1 MNKLP
6 EKLSMLRKYNNLSQG
21 DLANRLSV
29 PVTEYMQ
36 WENGNNIC
44 SIQYLKR
51 MSEIFGVSLDD
62 LLDNTKTIVIPE
74 PKLDQSV
81 NIPFHGGQDINATQV
96 YGQDLEQTMQATQ
109 PFSTLDQD
117 DENDGRTRVVNT
129 SSISKV
135 DDSQQ
140 QNYDE
145 EEYDDEEEEYEKP
158 KPRKKKKAQHND
170 KKKKQTMIIISA
182 VAALICVIAIVI
194 FLLTNVSSNLTV
206 GSENRIAVGD
216 TYSLYVD
223 NQGSIKKYGNF
234 NPTTAFTNAV
244 QVSAFDDHAVAL
256 LSNGT
261 VVSSDGNSEVS
272 NWKNIQHI
280 AAGKDHTVGVTDD
293 GKVECAGNEDAC
305 KVSTWSNIS
314 SVYAGNGF
322 TIGLTNDGA
331 VKASGNNTDAVANLS
346 NVRHISTSD
355 NSIVVTKKDGT
366 VTVFPIGS
374 TSTTDTSTWTDIQ
387 STAVGNNLVVGL
399 KKDGTVNISYSD
411 EEVVNRVTSWKN
423 IKYIAANGTTVV
435 GIDSYGKMHGAGDNT
450 YNQYVDT
457 TSDDSKSETVEQLD
471 EVKNIQV
478 NATTANV
485 VIKWDTVENASYYEV
500 SINTSPETST
510 KTSSNSTSIPS
521 SALTDGESYTVTVTA
536 KSDDENVKESSAT
549 YTFTYTAKTVQLST
563 PSNITAG
570 VTDDG
575 SWMIQWNAVEHA
587 TSYKLSIDGG
597 PEFEVEGTN
606 SYTDTGMEQEGNHK
620 VTVKAYSSD
629 ATYTESEVAT
639 ADLAYTLEQ
648 IRISLV
654 YTGNNIDQATNN
666 VTVLVKVGKT
676 YTWKELDDL
685 TNSQSSY
692 ATSHGWVVNE
702 GSEQIRTNTSV
713 VYIPVT
719 VPMEGPTQ

>member
-158 KPRKKKKAQHND
+158 KPRKKKKTQHND

-216 TYSLYVD
+216 GYSLYVD

-563 PSNITAG
+563 PSGITA
-570 VTDDG
+570 TTTNDG
-575 SWMIQWNAVEHA
+575 WLIQWTAVEHA

-597 PEFEVEGTN
+597 TEFEVEGTN
-606 SYTDTGMEQEGNHK
+606 SYTDTGMEQEGNHT
-620 VTVKAYSSD
+620 VTVKACSSD
-629 ATYTESEVAT
+629 TTYTESEVAT
-639 ADLAYTLEQ
+639 TTLQYTTQ
-648 IRISLV
+648 SIRISLYYV
-654 YTGNNIDQATNN
+654 DTNQTYKGDT
-666 VTVLVKVGKT
+666 TVMAKVGLN
-676 YTWKELDDL
+676 YTWKDLDALAGNFAANQGWNVNDG
-685 TNSQSSY
+685 
-692 ATSHGWVVNE
+692 ATRILSG
-702 GSEQIRTNTSV
+702 TSV
-713 VYIPVT
+713 VNITVTDSGTPV
-719 VPMEGPTQ
+719 EGPTQ

>member
-21 DLANRLSV
+21 DIASRLSV

-44 SIQYLKR
+44 SIQYLKKI
-51 MSEIFGVSLDD
+51 SDIFGVSLDD

-96 YGQDLEQTMQATQ
+96 YGQDLGQTMQATQ
-109 PFSTLDQD
+109 QFTTFNNSDS
-117 DENDGRTRVVNT
+117 EDGRTRVMDT
-129 SSISKV
+129 SSISNV
-135 DDSQQ
+135 DEPQQ
-140 QNYDE
+140 QNYDVK
-145 EEYDDEEEEYEKP
+145 DEDEEEYEEQKP
-158 KPRKKKKAQHND
+158 VRKKKKPQRND

-194 FLLTNVSSNLTV
+194 FLLTNVGSNLTV

-234 NPTTAFTNAV
+234 NPSTAFTNAV

-272 NWKNIQHI
+272 SWKNIQHI
-280 AAGKDHTVGVTDD
+280 AAGKDHTVGVTEE

-305 KVSTWSNIS
+305 KVSSWSNIS

-331 VKASGNNTDAVANLS
+331 VKASGNNTDAVASLS

-366 VTVFPIGS
+366 VTIYPIGS
-374 TSTTDTSTWTDIQ
+374 SSTMDTSTWTDIQ

-411 EEVVNRVTSWKN
+411 EEVVNKVTSWKN

-450 YNQYVDT
+450 YSQYVDT
-457 TSDDSKSETVEQLD
+457 TSDDSKSDTVDQLD

-500 SINTSPETST
+500 SISTSPETST

-521 SALTDGESYTVTVTA
+521 SSLTDGESYIVTVTA
-536 KSDDENVKESSAT
+536 KSDNKDVKESSAT

-563 PSNITAG
+563 PSGITA
-570 VTDDG
+570 TTTNDG
-575 SWMIQWNAVEHA
+575 WMIQWTAVEHA

-597 PEFEVEGTN
+597 AEFEVESN
-606 SYTDTGMEQEGNHK
+606 SYTDTGMEQEGNHT
-620 VTVKAYSSD
+620 VTIKACSSD
-629 ATYTESEVAT
+629 TTYTESEVAT
-639 ADLAYTLEQ
+639 ATLQYTTQ
-648 IRISLV
+648 SIRISLYYV
-654 YTGNNIDQATNN
+654 DGNKTYKGDT
-666 VTVLVKVGKT
+666 TVMAKVGLN
-676 YTWKELDDL
+676 YTWKDLDAL
-685 TNSQSSY
+685 AGNFAASQ
-692 ATSHGWVVNE
+692 GWTVND
-702 GSEQIRTNTSV
+702 GTTRILSGTSV
-713 VYIPVT
+713 VNITVTDSGTPV
-719 VPMEGPTQ
+719 EGQQ

>member
-21 DLANRLSV
+21 DLAGRLSV

-36 WENGNNIC
+36 WENGNKIC

-74 PKLDQSV
+74 PKLEQSV

-96 YGQDLEQTMQATQ
+96 YGQTMQATQ
-109 PFSTLDQD
+109 QFSTLDS
-117 DENDGRTRVVNT
+117 EEGNMGRTRVMDT

-135 DDSQQ
+135 SEPQHDS
-140 QNYDE
+140 YEDVDE
-145 EEYDDEEEEYEKP
+145 NEEEYEEP
-158 KPRKKKKAQHND
+158 KPIKKKKKTQHND

-182 VAALICVIAIVI
+182 VAALICVVAIVI
-194 FLLTNVSSNLTV
+194 FLLTNAGSNLTV

-223 NQGSIKKYGNF
+223 NQGNIKKYGNF
-234 NPTTAFTNAV
+234 NPSTAFTNAV

-280 AAGKDHTVGVTDD
+280 AAGKDHTVGVTEE
-293 GKVECAGNEDAC
+293 GKVECTGNDSAC

-331 VKASGNNTDAVANLS
+331 VKASGNNTDAVANLT

-366 VTVFPIGS
+366 VTVYPIGS

-399 KKDGTVNISYSD
+399 KKDGTVSISYSD
-411 EEVVNRVTSWKN
+411 EEVVNKVTSWKN

-450 YNQYVDT
+450 YSQYVDT
-457 TSDDSKSETVEQLD
+457 SSDDSKSETVDQLD

-478 NATTANV
+478 NVTTANV
-485 VIKWDTVENASYYEV
+485 VIKWDAVENASYYDV
-500 SINTSPETST
+500 SVNTSPETTT
-510 KTSSNSTSIPS
+510 KASSNSTSIPS

-536 KSDDENVKESSAT
+536 KSDNADVKESSAS

-563 PSNITAG
+563 PSGITA
-570 VTDDG
+570 TTTNDG
-575 SWMIQWNAVEHA
+575 WMIQWTAVEHA

-597 PEFEVEGTN
+597 AEFEVTGTN
-606 SYTDTGMEQEGNHK
+606 SYTDTGMEQEGNHT
-620 VTVKAYSSD
+620 VTIKACSTD
-629 ATYTESEVAT
+629 TTYTESEVAT
-639 ADLAYTLEQ
+639 TTLQYTTQ
-648 IRISLV
+648 SIRISLYYVDANKV
-654 YTGNNIDQATNN
+654 YKGDT
-666 VTVLVKVGKT
+666 TVMVKVGLT
-676 YTWKELDDL
+676 YTWKNLDELASNFA
-685 TNSQSSY
+685 TNQGWTVNDGSVRIMDG
-692 ATSHGWVVNE
+692 TSTVNITVTDP
-702 GSEQIRTNTSV
+702 GT
-713 VYIPVT
+713 PV
-719 VPMEGPTQ
+719 EGPQQ

>member
-21 DLANRLSV
+21 DLAGRLSV

-36 WENGNNIC
+36 WENGNKIC

-74 PKLDQSV
+74 PKLEQSV

-96 YGQDLEQTMQATQ
+96 YGQTMQATQ
-109 PFSTLDQD
+109 QFSTLDS
-117 DENDGRTRVVNT
+117 EEGNMGRTRVMDT

-135 DDSQQ
+135 SEPQHDS
-140 QNYDE
+140 YEDMDE
-145 EEYDDEEEEYEKP
+145 NEEEYEEP
-158 KPRKKKKAQHND
+158 KPIKKKKKTQHND

-182 VAALICVIAIVI
+182 VAALICVVAIVI
-194 FLLTNVSSNLTV
+194 FLLTNAGSNLTV

-223 NQGSIKKYGNF
+223 NQGNIKKYGNF
-234 NPTTAFTNAV
+234 NPSTAFTNAV

-280 AAGKDHTVGVTDD
+280 AAGKDHTVGVTEE
-293 GKVECAGNEDAC
+293 GKVECTGNDSAC

-331 VKASGNNTDAVANLS
+331 VKASGNNTDAVANLT

-366 VTVFPIGS
+366 VTVYPIGS

-399 KKDGTVNISYSD
+399 KKDGTVSISYSD
-411 EEVVNRVTSWKN
+411 EEVVNKVTSWKN

-450 YNQYVDT
+450 YSQYVDT
-457 TSDDSKSETVEQLD
+457 SSDDSKSETVDQLD

-478 NATTANV
+478 NVTTANV
-485 VIKWDTVENASYYEV
+485 VIKWDAVENASYYDV
-500 SINTSPETST
+500 SVNTSPETTT
-510 KTSSNSTSIPS
+510 KASSNSTSIPS

-536 KSDDENVKESSAT
+536 KSDNADVKESSAS

-563 PSNITAG
+563 PSGITA
-570 VTDDG
+570 TTTNDG
-575 SWMIQWNAVEHA
+575 WMIQWTAVEHA

-597 PEFEVEGTN
+597 AEFEVTGTN
-606 SYTDTGMEQEGNHK
+606 SYTDTGMEQEGNHT
-620 VTVKAYSSD
+620 VTIKACSTD
-629 ATYTESEVAT
+629 TTYTESEVAT
-639 ADLAYTLEQ
+639 TTLQYTTQ
-648 IRISLV
+648 SIRISLYYV
-654 YTGNNIDQATNN
+654 DTNQTYKGDT
-666 VTVLVKVGKT
+666 TVMVKVGLN
-676 YTWKELDDL
+676 YTWKDLDAL
-685 TNSQSSY
+685 ASNFAANQ
-692 ATSHGWVVNE
+692 GWTVND
-702 GSEQIRTNTSV
+702 GTTRILSGTSV
-713 VYIPVT
+713 VNITVTDPGTPV
-719 VPMEGPTQ
+719 EGPQQ

>member
-21 DLANRLSV
+21 DIASRLSV

-44 SIQYLKR
+44 SIQYLKKI
-51 MSEIFGVSLDD
+51 SDIFGVSLDD

-96 YGQDLEQTMQATQ
+96 YGQDLGQTMQATQ
-109 PFSTLDQD
+109 QFTAFNNNNDG
-117 DENDGRTRVVNT
+117 EDGRTRVMDT
-129 SSISKV
+129 SSISNV
-135 DDSQQ
+135 DEPQQ
-140 QNYDE
+140 QSYEDEDE
-145 EEYDDEEEEYEKP
+145 EEYEEQKP
-158 KPRKKKKAQHND
+158 VRKKKKPQRND

-194 FLLTNVSSNLTV
+194 FLLTNVGSNLTV

-234 NPTTAFTNAV
+234 NPSTAFTNAV

-256 LSNGT
+256 LNNGT

-272 NWKNIQHI
+272 SWKNIQHI
-280 AAGKDHTVGVTDD
+280 AAGKDHTVGVTEE
-293 GKVECAGNEDAC
+293 GKVECAGNADAC
-305 KVSTWSNIS
+305 KVSSWSNIS

-346 NVRHISTSD
+346 NVRHISASD

-366 VTVFPIGS
+366 VTVYPIGS
-374 TSTTDTSTWTDIQ
+374 TSTVDTSTWTDIQ

-411 EEVVNRVTSWKN
+411 EEVVNKVTSWKN

-450 YNQYVDT
+450 YSQYVDT
-457 TSDDSKSETVEQLD
+457 TSDDSKSDTVDQLD

-485 VIKWDTVENASYYEV
+485 VIKWDTVENASYYDV
-500 SINTSPETST
+500 SISTSPETST

-521 SALTDGESYTVTVTA
+521 SSLTDGESYTVTVTA
-536 KSDDENVKESSAT
+536 KSDDENVKESSAS

-563 PSNITAG
+563 PSGITAK
-570 VTDDG
+570 TEDDG
-575 SWMIQWNAVEHA
+575 SWTIQWTAVEHA
-587 TSYKLSIDGG
+587 TSYELTIDGVAVAE
-597 PEFEVEGTN
+597 PVSSN
-606 SYTDTGMEQEGNHK
+606 SYTDTGMEQEGNHT
-620 VTVKAYSSD
+620 VTVKACSTD
-629 ATYTESEVAT
+629 TMYTESEVAT
-639 ADLAYTLEQ
+639 ANLQYTTQ
-648 IRISLV
+648 TVRVNLV
-654 YTGNNIDQATNN
+654 YLDSSNTWKGDT
-666 VTVLVKVGKT
+666 TVMAKVGMN
-676 YTWKELDDL
+676 YTWAGLDELAG
-685 TNSQSSY
+685 NYAASQ
-692 ATSHGWVVNE
+692 GWTINE
-702 GSEQIRTNTSV
+702 GSAHIYSSTSSINITITDSGTSV
-713 VYIPVT
+713 
-719 VPMEGPTQ
+719 EGPQ

>member
-158 KPRKKKKAQHND
+158 KPRKKKKTQHND

-411 EEVVNRVTSWKN
+411 EEVVNKVTSWKN

-457 TSDDSKSETVEQLD
+457 TSDDSKSETVEQLE

-563 PSNITAG
+563 PSGITA
-570 VTDDG
+570 TTTNDG
-575 SWMIQWNAVEHA
+575 WLIQWTAVEHA

-597 PEFEVEGTN
+597 TEFEVEGTN
-606 SYTDTGMEQEGNHK
+606 SYTDTGMEQEGNHT
-620 VTVKAYSSD
+620 VTVKACSSD
-629 ATYTESEVAT
+629 TTYTESEVAT
-639 ADLAYTLEQ
+639 TTLQYTTQ
-648 IRISLV
+648 SIRISLYYV
-654 YTGNNIDQATNN
+654 DTNQTYKGDT
-666 VTVLVKVGKT
+666 TVMAKVGLN
-676 YTWKELDDL
+676 YTWKDLDELAG
-685 TNSQSSY
+685 NFAANQ
-692 ATSHGWVVNE
+692 GWTVND
-702 GSEQIRTNTSV
+702 GTTRILSGTSV
-713 VYIPVT
+713 VNITVTDSGIPV
-719 VPMEGPTQ
+719 EGPTQ

>member
-21 DLANRLSV
+21 DIASRLSV

-44 SIQYLKR
+44 SIQYLKKI
-51 MSEIFGVSLDD
+51 SDIFGVSLDD

-74 PKLDQSV
+74 PKLDRSV

-96 YGQDLEQTMQATQ
+96 YGQDLGQTMQATQ
-109 PFSTLDQD
+109 QFTAFNNSDS
-117 DENDGRTRVVNT
+117 EDGRTRVMDT
-129 SSISKV
+129 SSISNV
-135 DDSQQ
+135 DEPQQ
-140 QNYDE
+140 QNYDVE
-145 EEYDDEEEEYEKP
+145 DEDEEEYEEQKP
-158 KPRKKKKAQHND
+158 VGKKKKPQRND

-182 VAALICVIAIVI
+182 VAALICVIAVVI
-194 FLLTNVSSNLTV
+194 FLLTNVGSNLTV

-234 NPTTAFTNAV
+234 NPSTAFTNAV

-272 NWKNIQHI
+272 SWKNIQHI
-280 AAGKDHTVGVTDD
+280 AAGKDHTVGVTEE
-293 GKVECAGNEDAC
+293 GKVECAGNADAC
-305 KVSTWSNIS
+305 KVSSWSNIS

-346 NVRHISTSD
+346 NVRHISASD

-366 VTVFPIGS
+366 VTVYPIGS
-374 TSTTDTSTWTDIQ
+374 SSTVDTSTWTDIQ

-411 EEVVNRVTSWKN
+411 EEVVNKVASWKN

-450 YNQYVDT
+450 YSQYVDT
-457 TSDDSKSETVEQLD
+457 TSDDSKSDTVDQLD

-500 SINTSPETST
+500 SISTSPETST

-521 SALTDGESYTVTVTA
+521 SSLTDGESYTVTVTA
-536 KSDDENVKESSAT
+536 KSDNENVKESSAT
-549 YTFTYTAKTVQLST
+549 YTFTYTAMTVQLST
-563 PSNITAG
+563 PSGITA
-570 VTDDG
+570 TTTNDG
-575 SWMIQWNAVEHA
+575 WMIQWTAVEHA

-597 PEFEVEGTN
+597 AEFEVESN
-606 SYTDTGMEQEGNHK
+606 SYTDTGMEQEGNHT
-620 VTVKAYSSD
+620 VTIKACSSD
-629 ATYTESEVAT
+629 TTYTESEVAT
-639 ADLAYTLEQ
+639 TTLQYTTQ
-648 IRISLV
+648 SIRISLYYV
-654 YTGNNIDQATNN
+654 DGNKIYKGDT
-666 VTVLVKVGKT
+666 TVMAKVGLN
-676 YTWKELDDL
+676 YTWKDLDAL
-685 TNSQSSY
+685 AGNFAASQ
-692 ATSHGWVVNE
+692 GWTVND
-702 GSEQIRTNTSV
+702 GTTRILSGTSV
-713 VYIPVT
+713 VNITVTDSGTPV
-719 VPMEGPTQ
+719 EGQQ

>member
-21 DLANRLSV
+21 DLASRLSV

-44 SIQYLKR
+44 SIQYLKK
-51 MSEIFGVSLDD
+51 MSDIFGVSLDD

-81 NIPFHGGQDINATQV
+81 NIPFHDGQDINATQV
-96 YGQDLEQTMQATQ
+96 YGQDLGQTMQATQ
-109 PFSTLDQD
+109 QFSTLG
-117 DENDGRTRVVNT
+117 NSDGDAGHTRVMNT
-129 SSISKV
+129 SSISNV
-135 DDSQQ
+135 NESQQ
-140 QNYDE
+140 RNYDEDEDE
-145 EEYDDEEEEYEKP
+145 EEYEEP
-158 KPRKKKKAQHND
+158 KPMKKKKKPQHND
-170 KKKKQTMIIISA
+170 KKKKQTMIIISI
-182 VAALICVIAIVI
+182 VAALICVIAIAI
-194 FLLTNVSSNLTV
+194 FLLTNAGSNLKV

-223 NQGSIKKYGNF
+223 NQGSIKKYGSF
-234 NPTTAFTNAV
+234 NPSTAFTNAV

-272 NWKNIQHI
+272 SWKNIQHI
-280 AAGKDHTVGVTDD
+280 AAGKDHTVGVTED

-305 KVSTWSNIS
+305 KVSSWSNIS

-366 VTVFPIGS
+366 VTVYPIGS
-374 TSTTDTSTWTDIQ
+374 STTMDTSTWTDIQ
-387 STAVGNNLVVGL
+387 STSVGNNLVVGL

-411 EEVVNRVTSWKN
+411 EEVVNKVTSWKN
-423 IKYIAANGTTVV
+423 IKYIAANGSTVV

-450 YNQYVDT
+450 YSQYVDT
-457 TSDDSKSETVEQLD
+457 TSDDSDSETVEQLD

-478 NATTANV
+478 SATTANV

-500 SINTSPETST
+500 SVNTSPETST
-510 KTSSNSTSIPS
+510 KTSSNSISITSS
-521 SALTDGESYTVTVTA
+521 SLTDGESYTVTVTA
-536 KSDDENVKESSAT
+536 KSDNKDVKESSAT

-563 PSNITAG
+563 PSGITATTTNEG
-570 VTDDG
+570 
-575 SWMIQWNAVEHA
+575 WMIQWTAVEHA
-587 TSYKLSIDGG
+587 PSYKLSIDGG
-597 PEFEVEGTN
+597 AEFEVESNT
-606 SYTDTGMEQEGNHK
+606 YTDTGMEQEGNHT
-620 VTVKAYSSD
+620 VTVKACSTD
-629 ATYTESEVAT
+629 TTYTESEVAT
-639 ADLAYTLEQ
+639 TTLQYTTQ
-648 IRISLV
+648 SIRISLYYV
-654 YTGNNIDQATNN
+654 DGNQTYKGDT
-666 VTVLVKVGKT
+666 TVMAKVGLN
-676 YTWKELDDL
+676 YTWKDLDAL
-685 TNSQSSY
+685 AGNFAASQ
-692 ATSHGWVVNE
+692 GWTVND
-702 GSEQIRTNTSV
+702 GTTRILSGTSV
-713 VYIPVT
+713 VNITVTDSGAPV
-719 VPMEGPTQ
+719 EGQQ